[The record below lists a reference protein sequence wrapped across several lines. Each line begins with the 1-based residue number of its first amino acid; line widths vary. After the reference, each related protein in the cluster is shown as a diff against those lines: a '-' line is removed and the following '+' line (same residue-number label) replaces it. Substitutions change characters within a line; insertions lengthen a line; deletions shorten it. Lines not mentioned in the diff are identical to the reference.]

1 MILPVEVSDNARQSR
16 SDVFSDNILSV
27 KGAYLS
33 PAIYILVK
41 WFMVEKNVH
50 VRFQCEEKENKTRIR
65 KKVSIYIPKVAD
77 FFTMENVNCN
87 YLLTLN
93 E

>member
-1 MILPVEVSDNARQSR
+1 
-16 SDVFSDNILSV
+16 
-27 KGAYLS
+27 
-33 PAIYILVK
+33 
-41 WFMVEKNVH
+41 MVEKNVH

-77 FFTMENVNCN
+77 FFTKENVNCN